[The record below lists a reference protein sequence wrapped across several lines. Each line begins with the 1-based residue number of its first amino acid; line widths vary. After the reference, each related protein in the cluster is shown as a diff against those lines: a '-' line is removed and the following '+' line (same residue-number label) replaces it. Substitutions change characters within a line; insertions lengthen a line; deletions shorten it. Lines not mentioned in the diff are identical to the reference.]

1 MVMRWREAPSTFQSR
16 RPAPYTPW
24 SSPMLPEPR
33 YGQMASAP
41 NSRITRPNRSAIS
54 SSASLQ
60 VTRSK
65 SPAPFGPTRRIG
77 YRRRSGDCVYAT
89 KSSSLLQRTPR
100 VKGCEGSPSSFT
112 ARPSLTVTIQLHVSG
127 QSIGHAPKTRD
138 SPSMGMRLLSA
149 VRAGRPV
156 PEHLRGGVVHGEEAL
171 HADLLQ
177 GHVVGCPQGGDG
189 REEAERRLPAPE
201 EDDEDGSPC
210 LARRRAL
217 GERGKA
223 GEGEQAREEL
233 GGLTRA
239 IRDGV
244 GLYAA
249 KEVQGDLLP
258 VHDEGAQP
266 LGRHQRDG
274 KIHRL
279 HGRCRRP
286 REELDEAR
294 RASVGAQEIPPPIH
308 HERRV
313 RLLLR
318 QHVVERATHLRE
330 LRRGEIALSPRRREA
345 RGEEQRVL
353 LAKGDVQHR
362 GESQDHL
369 RARASPS
376 GLEKAQ
382 MSLGGLRGARQVELR
397 EPSAL
402 APPAQAG
409 PEAARR
415 FVHGREAGPGLGAL
429 SHHTLVR
436 ESSRWR
442 HWAPCSRA
450 ALRRPSGGCSPRCAW
465 PAPPA
470 SRPSNRTRAGS

>member
-1 MVMRWREAPSTFQSR
+1 MVMRWRAAPSTFQSR

-100 VKGCEGSPSSFT
+100 VKGCEESPSSFT

-127 QSIGHAPKTRD
+127 QSIGHAPRTRD
-138 SPSMGMRLLSA
+138 SPSMVMRLLAA
-149 VRAGRPV
+149 VRAAGPV
-156 PEHLRGGVVHGEEAL
+156 PEHLRGVIVHGKEAL
-171 HADLLQ
+171 DADLLQ
-177 GHVVGCPQGGDG
+177 GHVVRGAQGGDG
-189 REEAERRLPAPE
+189 REEAERRLLAPE
-201 EDDEDGSPC
+201 VDDEDGGPHLS
-210 LARRRAL
+210 RRRAL

-223 GEGEQAREEL
+223 GEGEQARQEL

-244 GLYAA
+244 GLHAA
-249 KEVQGDLLP
+249 EEVQGDLLP

-274 KIHRL
+274 EVDRL
-279 HGRCRRP
+279 RGRWRRP
-286 REELDEAR
+286 REELDEAP
-294 RASVGAQEIPPPIH
+294 RARVGPQEIPPPIH

-318 QHVVERATHLRE
+318 QHVVERAAHLRE
-330 LRRGEIALSPRRREA
+330 LRRGEIAFAPRRRED
-345 RGEEQRVL
+345 RGEP
-353 LAKGDVQHR
+353 
-362 GESQDHL
+362 QDHL
-369 RARASPS
+369 RARAGPS
-376 GLEKAQ
+376 GLEEAY
-382 MSLGGLRGARQVELR
+382 MSLRGLRGARQVELR
-397 EPSAL
+397 ESSAL
-402 APPAQAG
+402 APPPQSGSEAG
-409 PEAARR
+409 RR

-429 SHHTLVR
+429 SHDRLVP
-436 ESSRWR
+436 ESSRRR

-450 ALRRPSGGCSPRCAW
+450 ALRRPSGGCSPQ
-465 PAPPA
+465 
-470 SRPSNRTRAGS
+470 

>member
-24 SSPMLPEPR
+24 SSPMLPEPT

-41 NSRITRPNRSAIS
+41 NSRITPPNRSAIS
-54 SSASLQ
+54 SSASFQ
-60 VTRSK
+60 VMRSK
-65 SPAPFGPTRRIG
+65 SPEPFGPTRRIG

-100 VKGCEGSPSSFT
+100 VKGCEGSPCSFT
-112 ARPSLTVTIQLHVSG
+112 ARPSLTVTIQLQVSG
-127 QSIGHAPKTRD
+127 QSIGHAPRTRE
-138 SPSMGMRLLSA
+138 SPSMVMPLLSA
-149 VRAGRPV
+149 VRTRPV

-171 HADLLQ
+171 DADLLQ
-177 GHVVGCPQGGDG
+177 GHVVGSPQGGEG
-189 REEAERRLPAPE
+189 REEAERRLVAPE
-201 EDDEDGSPC
+201 VDDEDGRPRLS
-210 LARRRAL
+210 RRRAL
-217 GERGKA
+217 REGGEA
-223 GEGEQAREEL
+223 GEGEQTREEL

-244 GLYAA
+244 GLHAA
-249 KEVQGDLLP
+249 EEVQGDLLP

-274 KIHRL
+274 EVHRL
-279 HGRCRRP
+279 PRRWGRP
-286 REELDEAR
+286 REELYEAR
-294 RASVGAQEIPPPIH
+294 GASVGPQEIPPPIH

-318 QHVVERATHLRE
+318 QHVVESAIHLRE
-330 LRRGEIALSPRRREA
+330 LRRGEIALAPRGREA

-353 LAKGDVQHR
+353 LAKGNVQHR
-362 GESQDHL
+362 GEPQDHF
-369 RARASPS
+369 RARTGSA
-376 GLEKAQ
+376 GLEKAHV
-382 MSLGGLRGARQVELR
+382 SLGGLRGARQVELR

-402 APPAQAG
+402 APPAQARSKAG
-409 PEAARR
+409 CR

-429 SHHTLVR
+429 SHHTLVS

-442 HWAPCSRA
+442 HGAPCSRA
-450 ALRRPSGGCSPRCAW
+450 ALRRPPGGCSPR
-465 PAPPA
+465 
-470 SRPSNRTRAGS
+470 